1 MSMEGYKS
9 YRYIAVVSVFI
20 IAASLLVVL
29 TTYAINMLTATGD
42 FNRLLVRW
50 SQNNSN
56 SAYQITQYFETGE
69 NRYIESY
76 YNFKDD
82 RMYTGDVIGE
92 LMSEKP
98 DADLIFNEFNL
109 EDIHPNEITGLIRI
123 FTLFSKTGEIEEIK
137 NTWYKIQD
145 LNKGKDN
152 FIDSLITLK
161 NNGIS
166 VDKAS
171 SSLQFRNGQINN
183 HIREMIAGNSA
194 ILIML
199 KRYSLW
205 FTVLL
210 GILIVLIGII
220 FTVRGVKQINN
231 TEQLLKER
239 DYLAMFPELNQYPV
253 LNVSTDGAIGFM
265 NEAARLLFPDL
276 KSQEFNHPFLK
287 ELRIHF
293 EDITSEPGKNMLYE
307 VQIDDKYYQQASHF
321 LSQEKGIHIHS
332 IDITKLKKQQLEI
345 AHNLK
350 EKESLLAEVHH
361 RVKNNM
367 AVITGLLELQEMMGE
382 NPESA
387 LAESRSRIKSMAIVH
402 ELLYQSDT
410 FSEINTTEYLNK
422 IGEHLRL
429 SLSNI
434 SSVNVQNE
442 IPTENL
448 NINQAIPL
456 GLLLNEIAF
465 YLCKKLSEKN
475 KQTDLKLQIYQ
486 TEQEFCLKITSNQ
499 HDVENPLKKINEP
512 TLRMSLIKNL
522 LDQINGTLT
531 MPKSESMVLNIKF
544 SPKIKKGSSSSY
556 I

>member
-1 MSMEGYKS
+1 MEGYKS
-9 YRYIAVVSVFI
+9 YRHIAVVSVFI

-56 SAYQITQYFETGE
+56 SVYQITQHFETGE
-69 NRYIESY
+69 AQYIDSY

-82 RMYTGDVIGE
+82 RMYTGDVISE
-92 LMSEKP
+92 LMNEKP

-123 FTLFSKTGEIEEIK
+123 FTLFSKTGEIEEFK
-137 NTWYKIQD
+137 NTWTEIQD
-145 LNKGKDN
+145 LNKGKDS

-161 NNGIS
+161 NDGIS

-171 SSLQFRNGQINN
+171 SSLQIRNGLINN

-210 GILIVLIGII
+210 GILIVLIGIVY
-220 FTVRGVKQINN
+220 TVWGVKQINN
-231 TEQLLKER
+231 TEQLLNER

-287 ELRIHF
+287 ELRNHF
-293 EDITSEPGKNMLYE
+293 EDITSEPGKNELYE
-307 VQIDDKYYQQASHF
+307 VQMDDKYYQQASHF

-422 IGEHLRL
+422 IGGHLRL

-434 SSVNVQNE
+434 KSVNVQNE

-475 KQTDLKLQIYQ
+475 EQIDLKLQIYQ
-486 TEQEFCLKITSNQ
+486 TEHEFCLKITSDQ
-499 HDVENPLKKINEP
+499 LGMVNPLKKINEP

-531 MPKSESMVLNIKF
+531 MPKSESMILKIKF
-544 SPKIKKGSSSSY
+544 FPKIKKGSSSSY

>member
-56 SAYQITQYFETGE
+56 SAYQITQYFETRE

-123 FTLFSKTGEIEEIK
+123 FTLFSKTREIEEIK

-276 KSQEFNHPFLK
+276 KSQEINHPFLK

-345 AHNLK
+345 A
-350 EKESLLAEVHH
+350 
-361 RVKNNM
+361 
-367 AVITGLLELQEMMGE
+367 
-382 NPESA
+382 
-387 LAESRSRIKSMAIVH
+387 
-402 ELLYQSDT
+402 
-410 FSEINTTEYLNK
+410 
-422 IGEHLRL
+422 
-429 SLSNI
+429 
-434 SSVNVQNE
+434 
-442 IPTENL
+442 
-448 NINQAIPL
+448 
-456 GLLLNEIAF
+456 
-465 YLCKKLSEKN
+465 
-475 KQTDLKLQIYQ
+475 
-486 TEQEFCLKITSNQ
+486 
-499 HDVENPLKKINEP
+499 
-512 TLRMSLIKNL
+512 
-522 LDQINGTLT
+522 
-531 MPKSESMVLNIKF
+531 
-544 SPKIKKGSSSSY
+544 
-556 I
+556 